1 MKRPVSVT
9 LVALWLFLAATI
21 ELYLLVAHPLRSYL
35 ITIFGVH
42 LLRYAALV
50 AYLVYIQVRVF
61 LGIGLLDLRP
71 AARIAGMIFC
81 AYVALNSIVTF
92 LMPGSLARYLAAAQ
106 RISPAVNFSDPSTMM
121 VYRVG
126 HVGSVAGSAGVSLL
140 ALYFLATRRAAFYA
154 PPASGSPTSGAISSA
169 PSIESPQ

>member
-1 MKRPVSVT
+1 VKRPLSVT
-9 LVALWLFLAATI
+9 LIALWLFLAGAI

-50 AYLVYIQVRVF
+50 AYLLYIQVRVF

-81 AYVALNSIVTF
+81 TYIALNSIVTF

-106 RISPAVNFSDPSTMM
+106 RISPGVNFSDPSTMM
-121 VYRVG
+121 IYRVG
-126 HVGSVAGSAGVSLL
+126 HVASVVASAGVSLL
-140 ALYFLATRRAAFYA
+140 ALYFLATRRAAFYPPSAA
-154 PPASGSPTSGAISSA
+154 PSAAPGAISSA
-169 PSIESPQ
+169 PPARSPQ